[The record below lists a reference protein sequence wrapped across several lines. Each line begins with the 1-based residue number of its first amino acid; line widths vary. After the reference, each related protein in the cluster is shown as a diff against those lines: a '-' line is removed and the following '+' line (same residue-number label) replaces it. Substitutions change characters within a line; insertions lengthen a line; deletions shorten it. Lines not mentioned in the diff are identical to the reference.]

1 MPLTILPLPSLFRPG
16 TSHVYPPFKKGRYME
31 EFIYDYL
38 TTYQQSIHTTLVY
51 LPIYWTN
58 LQNHP
63 NFSSSIAKYDLL
75 LQRALQTMPADMQ
88 YVTMVQHDDGP
99 RLTLPKNTIVM
110 GACTGTVP
118 LPLLYE
124 DTTQY
129 LEQQWRACNAS
140 GHLPR
145 PILASFVG
153 TNTHPVRASMVRH
166 LTQQDITCHVNSTWS
181 PAVPQDDAKRFI
193 DTTLSSRFCL
203 APRGYGRSSFRF
215 FEAIQLDTIPVY
227 VWDDIKW
234 LPYQEVLDYD
244 AFSISVHVS
253 ELPMLHERLASIST
267 KDYDRMVTH
276 LRDVKH
282 WFTLEGMC
290 EYIVTYLQNHS

>member
-38 TTYQQSIHTTLVY
+38 LQHQHEIHTSLVY

-63 NFSSSIAKYDLL
+63 NFTSSIAKYDLL
-75 LQRALQTMPADMQ
+75 LQRALQTLPPDTR

-99 RLTLPKNTIVM
+99 RLTLPKHTIVM

-129 LEQQWRACNAS
+129 LEQQLQQIAT
-140 GHLPR
+140 PR
-145 PILASFVG
+145 SWLASFVG
-153 TNTHPVRASMVRH
+153 TDTHPVRTTMLKH
-166 LTQQDITCHVNSTWS
+166 LTQQDVTCHVKSSWS
-181 PAVPQDDAKRFI
+181 PSVPEEDAKRFVE
-193 DTTLSSRFCL
+193 TTCASRFCL

-227 VWDDIKW
+227 VWDDVKW
-234 LPYQEVLDYD
+234 LPYQEILDYD
-244 AFSISVHVS
+244 AFSVSVHVS
-253 ELPMLHERLASIST
+253 ELHTLHDRLASLSE
-267 KDYDRMVTH
+267 KDYERMVTH
-276 LRDVKH
+276 LRDAKR

-290 EYIVTYLQNHS
+290 EYIISYLQRDHS

>member
-1 MPLTILPLPSLFRPG
+1 
-16 TSHVYPPFKKGRYME
+16 ME

-38 TTYQQSIHTTLVY
+38 TRHQETIHTTLVY

-63 NFSSSIAKYDLL
+63 NFTSSIAKYDLL
-75 LQRALQTMPADMQ
+75 LQRALQTMPPETR

-99 RLTLPKNTIVM
+99 RLTLPKNTIIM

-124 DTTQY
+124 DTTHH
-129 LEQQWRACNAS
+129 LEQQTR
-140 GHLPR
+140 LQQR
-145 PILASFVG
+145 PWLASFVG
-153 TNTHPVRASMVRH
+153 TDTHPVRAAMVRH
-166 LTQQDITCHVNSTWS
+166 LTQQHITCHVKSSWS
-181 PAVPQDDAKRFI
+181 PSVPQDDAKRFI
-193 DTTLSSRFCL
+193 DTTLASRFCL

-215 FEAIQLDTIPVY
+215 FEAIQLDTIPIY
-227 VWDDIKW
+227 VWDDIQW

-244 AFSISVHVS
+244 AFSVSLHVS
-253 ELPMLHERLASIST
+253 ELPMLHDRLASMSE
-267 KDYDRMVTH
+267 KDYERMVTH
-276 LRDVKH
+276 LHDVKR

-290 EYIVTYLQNHS
+290 EYIVTYLKDHS

>member
-38 TTYQQSIHTTLVY
+38 TTHQHDIHTTLVY

-63 NFSSSIAKYDLL
+63 NFTSSIAKYDLL
-75 LQRALQTMPADMQ
+75 LQRALQTMPQDTR

-99 RLTLPKNTIVM
+99 RLTLPKNTIIM

-124 DTTQY
+124 DTTNH
-129 LEQQWRACNAS
+129 LEQQTRLPPAS
-140 GHLPR
+140 PY
-145 PILASFVG
+145 PWLASFVG
-153 TNTHPVRASMVRH
+153 TDTHPVRAEMVRQ
-166 LTQQDITCHVNSTWS
+166 LTQQDITCHVKSTWS

-193 DTTLSSRFCL
+193 EITLSSRFCL

-215 FEAIQLDTIPVY
+215 FEAIQLDTIPIY
-227 VWDDIKW
+227 VWDDIEW

-253 ELPMLHERLASIST
+253 ELHTLHERLKSIT
-267 KDYDRMVTH
+267 EKDYEHMVTH
-276 LRDVKH
+276 LHDVKR

-290 EYIVTYLQNHS
+290 EYIVAYLQDHS

>member
-38 TTYQQSIHTTLVY
+38 TTHQHDIHTTLVY

-63 NFSSSIAKYDLL
+63 NFTSSIAKYDLL
-75 LQRALQTMPADMQ
+75 LQRALQTMPPDTR

-99 RLTLPKNTIVM
+99 RLTLPKNTMIM

-124 DTTQY
+124 DTTNH
-129 LEQQWRACNAS
+129 LEQHAHS
-140 GHLPR
+140 LPR
-145 PILASFVG
+145 LPHTWLASFVG
-153 TNTHPVRASMVRH
+153 TDTHPVRTAMVQH
-166 LTQQDITCHVNSTWS
+166 LTQQDITCHVKSTWS

-193 DTTLSSRFCL
+193 ETTLSSRFCL

-215 FEAIQLDTIPVY
+215 FEAIQLDTIPIY

-234 LPYQEVLDYD
+234 LPYQEVLEYD

-253 ELPMLHERLASIST
+253 ELPTLYERLKAISE
-267 KDYDRMVTH
+267 KEYEHMVTH
-276 LRDVKH
+276 LGDVKR

-290 EYIVTYLQNHS
+290 EYIVRYLQDHS

>member
-38 TTYQQSIHTTLVY
+38 LQHQHNIHTSLVY

-63 NFSSSIAKYDLL
+63 NFTSSIAKYDIL
-75 LQRALQTMPADMQ
+75 LQRALQTLPPDTR

-99 RLTLPKNTIVM
+99 RLTLPKNTIIM

-129 LEQQWRACNAS
+129 LEQQTRLSTSHFAS
-140 GHLPR
+140 HQW
-145 PILASFVG
+145 LASFVG
-153 TNTHPVRASMVRH
+153 TDTHPVRAAMVRQ
-166 LTQQDITCHVNSTWS
+166 LTQQHITCHVKPSWS
-181 PAVPQDDAKRFI
+181 PAVPQEDAKRFI
-193 DTTLSSRFCL
+193 DITLSSRFCL

-234 LPYQEVLDYD
+234 LPYQEILDYD
-244 AFSISVHVS
+244 AFSVSVHVS
-253 ELPMLHERLASIST
+253 ELHTLYERLKSIT
-267 KDYDRMVTH
+267 EKDYEHMVTH
-276 LRDVKH
+276 LHDVKR

-290 EYIVTYLQNHS
+290 EYIVAYLQDHS

>member
-1 MPLTILPLPSLFRPG
+1 MRILLLPSLFRPG

-38 TTYQQSIHTTLVY
+38 IAHQHDIHTTLVY

-63 NFSSSIAKYDLL
+63 NFASSIAKYDLL
-75 LQRALQTMPADMQ
+75 LQRALETMPKDTR

-99 RLTLPKNTIVM
+99 RLTLPKNTIIM
-110 GACTGTVP
+110 GACAGTVP

-124 DTTQY
+124 DTTNH
-129 LEQQWRACNAS
+129 LEHAHSLLVPCSSTCTW
-140 GHLPR
+140 
-145 PILASFVG
+145 LASFVG
-153 TNTHPVRASMVRH
+153 TNTHPVRAAMVQN
-166 LTQQDITCHVNSTWS
+166 LTQQDITCHVNATWS
-181 PAVPQDDAKRFI
+181 PSVPQDDAKRFI
-193 DTTLSSRFCL
+193 ETTLRSRFCL

-215 FEAIQLDTIPVY
+215 FEAIQLNTIPVY

-244 AFSISVHVS
+244 AFSVSVHVS
-253 ELPMLHERLASIST
+253 ELPTLHERLKAIT
-267 KDYDRMVTH
+267 EKEYEHMVTH
-276 LRDVKH
+276 LGDVKR

-290 EYIVTYLQNHS
+290 EYIVTYLQNHA

>member
-1 MPLTILPLPSLFRPG
+1 MQILPLPSLFRPG

-31 EFIYDYL
+31 DFIYDYL
-38 TTYQQSIHTTLVY
+38 TTHQHDIHTTLVY

-63 NFSSSIAKYDLL
+63 NFESSIAKYDLL
-75 LQRALQTMPADMQ
+75 LQRALQTMPQ
-88 YVTMVQHDDGP
+88 GTRYVTMVQHDDGP

-124 DTTQY
+124 DTTNY
-129 LEQQWRACNAS
+129 LEQHTRLSLA
-140 GHLPR
+140 PR
-145 PILASFVG
+145 SLLASFIG
-153 TNTHPVRASMVRH
+153 TNTHLVRATMVQN

-253 ELPMLHERLASIST
+253 ELPTLHERLASIST

-276 LRDVKH
+276 LCDVKH

-290 EYIVTYLQNHS
+290 EYIVTYLQDHS

>member
-1 MPLTILPLPSLFRPG
+1 
-16 TSHVYPPFKKGRYME
+16 ME

-38 TTYQQSIHTTLVY
+38 LQHQHNIHTSLVY

-63 NFSSSIAKYDLL
+63 NFTSSIAKYDIL
-75 LQRALQTMPADMQ
+75 LQRALQTLPPDTR

-99 RLTLPKNTIVM
+99 RLTLPKNTIIM

-129 LEQQWRACNAS
+129 LEQQTRLSTSHFAS
-140 GHLPR
+140 HFASHQW
-145 PILASFVG
+145 LASFVG
-153 TNTHPVRASMVRH
+153 TDTHPVRAAMVRQ
-166 LTQQDITCHVNSTWS
+166 LTQQHITCHVKPSWS
-181 PAVPQDDAKRFI
+181 AAVPQEDAKRFI
-193 DTTLSSRFCL
+193 DITLSSRFCL

-234 LPYQEVLDYD
+234 LPYQEILDYD
-244 AFSISVHVS
+244 AFSVSVHVS
-253 ELPMLHERLASIST
+253 ELHTLYERLKSIT
-267 KDYDRMVTH
+267 EKDYEHMVTH
-276 LRDVKH
+276 LHDVKR

-290 EYIVTYLQNHS
+290 EYIVAYLQDHS

>member
-38 TTYQQSIHTTLVY
+38 IAHQHDIHTTLVY

-63 NFSSSIAKYDLL
+63 NFTSSIAKYDLL
-75 LQRALQTMPADMQ
+75 LQRALQTMPPDTR

-124 DTTQY
+124 DTTNY
-129 LEQQWRACNAS
+129 LEQQT
-140 GHLPR
+140 HLP
-145 PILASFVG
+145 PSKYQWLASFVG
-153 TNTHPVRASMVRH
+153 TDTHPVRAAMVRH
-166 LTQQDITCHVNSTWS
+166 LTQQDITCHVNSTWTPS
-181 PAVPQDDAKRFI
+181 VPQDDAKRFI
-193 DTTLSSRFCL
+193 ETTLSSRFCL

-244 AFSISVHVS
+244 SFSVSVHVS
-253 ELPMLHERLASIST
+253 ELPTLHDRLASLAE
-267 KDYDRMVTH
+267 KDDARMVSH
-276 LRDVKH
+276 LRDVKR

-290 EYIVTYLQNHS
+290 EYIVMYLQQNHL

>member
-75 LQRALQTMPADMQ
+75 LQRALQTMPADTQ

-140 GHLPR
+140 GHLLR

-166 LTQQDITCHVNSTWS
+166 LTQQDITCHVHSTWS

-253 ELPMLHERLASIST
+253 ELPTLYERLASIST

>member
-1 MPLTILPLPSLFRPG
+1 
-16 TSHVYPPFKKGRYME
+16 ME

-38 TTYQQSIHTTLVY
+38 TAHQHDIHATLVY

-63 NFSSSIAKYDLL
+63 NFESSIAKYDLL
-75 LQRALQTMPADMQ
+75 LQRALQTMPKDTR

-124 DTTQY
+124 DTTNY
-129 LEQQWRACNAS
+129 LEQQTRS
-140 GHLPR
+140 STR

-153 TNTHPVRASMVRH
+153 TNTHPVRATMVQN
-166 LTQQDITCHVNSTWS
+166 LTQQNITCHVNATWS
-181 PAVPQDDAKRFI
+181 PAVPQDDATRFI
-193 DTTLSSRFCL
+193 DTTLRSRFCL

-253 ELPMLHERLASIST
+253 ELPTLHERLASISE
-267 KDYDRMVTH
+267 KNYKHMLIH

-282 WFTLEGMC
+282 WFMLEGMC
-290 EYIVTYLQNHS
+290 EYIVTYLQDHS

>member
-1 MPLTILPLPSLFRPG
+1 
-16 TSHVYPPFKKGRYME
+16 ME
-31 EFIYDYL
+31 EFIYGYL

-75 LQRALQTMPADMQ
+75 LQRALQTMPPETR

-99 RLTLPKNTIVM
+99 CLTLPKNTIVM

-129 LEQQWRACNAS
+129 LEQQWRACYAS
-140 GHLPR
+140 GHLSR

-181 PAVPQDDAKRFI
+181 PAVPQDDAKRFM
-193 DTTLSSRFCL
+193 DMTLSSRFCL

-253 ELPMLHERLASIST
+253 EVPTLYERLASIST
-267 KDYDRMVTH
+267 RDYDRMVTH

-290 EYIVTYLQNHS
+290 EYIVTYLKDHS

>member
-1 MPLTILPLPSLFRPG
+1 
-16 TSHVYPPFKKGRYME
+16 ME

-38 TTYQQSIHTTLVY
+38 TTHQHDIHTTLVY

-63 NFSSSIAKYDLL
+63 NFTSSIAKYDLL
-75 LQRALQTMPADMQ
+75 LQRALQTMPQDTR

-99 RLTLPKNTIVM
+99 RLTLPKNTIIM

-124 DTTQY
+124 DTTNY
-129 LEQQWRACNAS
+129 LEQQT
-140 GHLPR
+140 HLP
-145 PILASFVG
+145 PSKYQWLASFVG
-153 TNTHPVRASMVRH
+153 TDTHPVRAAMVRH

-181 PAVPQDDAKRFI
+181 PSVPQDDAKRFI
-193 DTTLSSRFCL
+193 ETTLSSRFCL

-244 AFSISVHVS
+244 SFSVSVHVS
-253 ELPMLHERLASIST
+253 ELPTLHDRLAAISE
-267 KDYDRMVTH
+267 KECEHRMTH
-276 LRDVKH
+276 LRDVKR

-290 EYIVTYLQNHS
+290 EYIVTYLQRDYS

>member
-1 MPLTILPLPSLFRPG
+1 
-16 TSHVYPPFKKGRYME
+16 ME

-38 TTYQQSIHTTLVY
+38 IAHQHDIHTTLVY

-63 NFSSSIAKYDLL
+63 NFTSSVAKYDLL
-75 LQRALQTMPADMQ
+75 LQRALQTMPKDTR

-99 RLTLPKNTIVM
+99 RLTLPKNTIIM

-124 DTTQY
+124 DTTHY
-129 LEQQWRACNAS
+129 LEQQTRLSTSQGTSQGPSQATW
-140 GHLPR
+140 
-145 PILASFVG
+145 LASFVG
-153 TNTHPVRASMVRH
+153 TDTHPVRREMVQN
-166 LTQQDITCHVNSTWS
+166 LTQQDITCHVHTTWS
-181 PAVPQDDAKRFI
+181 PSVPQDDAKRFI
-193 DTTLSSRFCL
+193 ETTLSSRFCL

-234 LPYQEVLDYD
+234 LPYLEVLDYD
-244 AFSISVHVS
+244 SFSVSVHVS
-253 ELPMLHERLASIST
+253 ELPTLHDRLAAISE
-267 KDYDRMVTH
+267 KDYEHRMTH
-276 LRDVKH
+276 LRDVKR

-290 EYIVTYLQNHS
+290 EYIVTYLERGYSYPEME

>member
-38 TTYQQSIHTTLVY
+38 TTHQHDIHTTLVY

-63 NFSSSIAKYDLL
+63 NFTSSIAKYDLL
-75 LQRALQTMPADMQ
+75 LQRALQTMPPDTR

-99 RLTLPKNTIVM
+99 RLTLPKNTMIM

-124 DTTQY
+124 DTTNH
-129 LEQQWRACNAS
+129 LEQQTRLSPAS
-140 GHLPR
+140 TYQW
-145 PILASFVG
+145 LASFIG
-153 TNTHPVRASMVRH
+153 TDTHPVRAAMVRH
-166 LTQQDITCHVNSTWS
+166 LTQQDITCHVKTTWS
-181 PAVPQDDAKRFI
+181 PAVPQDDAERFI
-193 DTTLSSRFCL
+193 HTTLSSRFCL

-227 VWDDIKW
+227 VWDDIEW
-234 LPYQEVLDYD
+234 LPYQEMLKYD
-244 AFSISVHVS
+244 AFSVSVHVS
-253 ELPMLHERLASIST
+253 ELPTLYERLKAISE
-267 KDYDRMVTH
+267 KEYEHMVTH
-276 LRDVKH
+276 LHDVKR

-290 EYIVTYLQNHS
+290 EYIVRYLQDHS